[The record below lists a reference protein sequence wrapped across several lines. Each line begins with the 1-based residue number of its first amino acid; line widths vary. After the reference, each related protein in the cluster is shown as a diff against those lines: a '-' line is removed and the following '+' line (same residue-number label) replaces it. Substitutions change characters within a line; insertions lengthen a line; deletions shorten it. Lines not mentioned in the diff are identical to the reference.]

1 MPPLAS
7 LMARKTSGIE
17 EPRDCQ
23 TARPNG
29 FGAYN
34 RSLFVTMNTTLKRSS
49 ELSRP
54 IWNDETH
61 FETLPEPE
69 SRRFAASGFDTA
81 PPQPRLP
88 FHASSVSLSY
98 EARIVIDQGDSKQCV
113 GLHNS
118 MSLQNSRQFNGVE
131 V

>member
-1 MPPLAS
+1 M
-7 LMARKTSGIE
+7 
-17 EPRDCQ
+17 
-23 TARPNG
+23 
-29 FGAYN
+29 
-34 RSLFVTMNTTLKRSS
+34 
-49 ELSRP
+49 ELSVESIVAIIGLLVAFPPAVLIVWHCCKRCRLQ
-54 IWNDETH
+54 TKVKA
-61 FETLPEPE
+61 LPEPE

-118 MSLQNSRQFNGVE
+118 MSLQNSRQPNGVE